1 MAQTTTVDIS
11 SHLMAYVLQQLALR
25 PLFNKYVLISKLNR
39 SNIDGEPSGTRK
51 IAKRAKLTEADDD
64 DEGVDFTDIAT
75 MSYDAAIELT
85 PTKKAK
91 RINTTISALMRRMP
105 GKRRA
110 EVIAAVQSGDVSAVP
125 MLIDAAEL
133 VRDAHLQRVER
144 EAMALFSGLSESAG
158 TTTQNLSFATIV
170 DAQTK
175 VLDNN
180 PEHEALVGVFDEV
193 GIGDLRASVVSG
205 SGPSLSTIWSDG
217 FAQGFLDLV
226 PDPSRIGFRGSCL
239 GMPLFAGDKNLM
251 ATANAAADRVG
262 AVFCMGSGATG
273 DNGSLRGFAE
283 FCEGFGMELLMDFD
297 LVGDNVDMIG
307 RWAFDLKE
315 TTDPHGCQTIYGIT

>member
-1 MAQTTTVDIS
+1 MGQTTTVDIS
-11 SHLMAYVLQQLALR
+11 SHMMAYVLQQIALR
-25 PLFNKYVLISKLNR
+25 PLFNKYVLVSKLNR

-51 IAKRAKLTEADDD
+51 IAKRNKLTEADDD

-75 MSYDAAIELT
+75 MSYDTPVELT

-91 RINTTISALMRRMP
+91 RVNSTITALMRRMP

-110 EVIAAVQSGDVSAVP
+110 EVIAAVESGDASAVP

-133 VRDAHLQRVER
+133 VRDAHLQRIER
-144 EAMALFSGLSESAG
+144 EAMALLSGLSESAG

-180 PEHEALVGVFDEV
+180 PEHEALVGIFDEV
-193 GIGDLRASVVSG
+193 GIGDLRASIVSG

-217 FAQGFLDLV
+217 FAQSFLDLV
-226 PDPSRIGFRGSCL
+226 PDVNRTGFRGSVL
-239 GMPLFAGDKNLM
+239 GMPCFAGDKNLM
-251 ATANAAADRVG
+251 ATANAGVDRVG
-262 AVFCMGSGATG
+262 GVITMGRGATG
-273 DNGSLRGFAE
+273 DPGSLRGFAE
-283 FCEGFGMELLMDFD
+283 FCEGFGMELLMKFD
-297 LVGDNVDMIG
+297 LIGDNVDMIG